1 MILLLILL
9 LCAALVVFIAWACYR
24 KSFYAHNDKH
34 LLSEEECLPPGPV
47 YAPYRDVMLSWV
59 REVRQLPYENVSIR
73 SFDGL
78 TLTGKYYEY
87 APGAPMELMFH
98 GYRGSAERDLCGGV
112 QRCFALGRSALLV
125 DQRTSGQSDGH
136 VISFGVNEH
145 RDCLKWVDFC
155 VEKFGPDVTII
166 LTGISMGAATVLMA
180 AGKPLPDQV
189 KGVLAD
195 CGFTSARDMIEKTI
209 REMHL
214 PVKLAYPFVKL
225 GAKLFGHFDLEAYT
239 PLEAMQTCTVPI
251 LFVHGEDDGF
261 VPCEMSR
268 TNYEACVSPKGLIL
282 VPGADHGLCYPA
294 DPENYLRQLA
304 DFWTQHGVPT
314 EVV

>member
-1 MILLLILL
+1 MTVLLILAGLGL
-9 LCAALVVFIAWACYR
+9 LALLIVWLCYR
-24 KSFYAHNDKH
+24 TAFYAPNDKH
-34 LLSEEECLPPGPV
+34 PLTEEECIPPGDI
-47 YAPYRDVMLSWV
+47 YLPYRDLMLGWV
-59 REVRQLPYENVSIR
+59 REVRKFPYESVSIH

-112 QRCFALGRSALLV
+112 QRCFALGRNVLLV

-136 VISFGVNEH
+136 VITFGIHEH
-145 RDCLKWVDFC
+145 KDCLAWTKFC

-180 AGKPLPDQV
+180 AGHPLPPQV
-189 KGVLAD
+189 AGVLAD
-195 CGFTSARDMIEKTI
+195 CGYTSPRAIIEKTI

-214 PVKLAYPFVKL
+214 PVKAAYPFVKL
-225 GAKLFGHFDLEAYT
+225 AASLFGRFNLEAYS
-239 PLEAMQTCTVPI
+239 PLEAMETCTVPI
-251 LFVHGEDDGF
+251 LFAHGEDDDF

-268 TNYEACVSPKGLIL
+268 INHAACKSPKGLIT
-282 VPGADHGLCYPA
+282 VPGAGHGLCYLVDQQA
-294 DPENYLRQLA
+294 YIRAVREFEKNWGL
-304 DFWTQHGVPT
+304 
-314 EVV
+314 

>member
-1 MILLLILL
+1 MTVLLILL
-9 LCAALVVFIAWACYR
+9 LAAALVVLIAWGCYR
-24 KSFYAHNDKH
+24 KAFYAYNDKH
-34 LLSEEECLPPGPV
+34 PLSEEECIPPGQV
-47 YAPYRDVMLSWV
+47 YEPFRDVMLGWV
-59 REVRQLPYENVSIR
+59 REVRKLPYEPVSIR

-112 QRCFALGRSALLV
+112 QRCFRLGRNVLLV

-136 VISFGVNEH
+136 VISFGINEH
-145 RDCLKWVDFC
+145 RDCLAWVDFC

-180 AGKPLPDQV
+180 AGKPLPHQV

-195 CGFTSARDMIEKTI
+195 CGYTTARAMIEKTI

-214 PVKLAYPFVKL
+214 PVQLAYPF
-225 GAKLFGHFDLEAYT
+225 
-239 PLEAMQTCTVPI
+239 
-251 LFVHGEDDGF
+251 
-261 VPCEMSR
+261 
-268 TNYEACVSPKGLIL
+268 SPTLML
-282 VPGADHGLCYPA
+282 SVA
-294 DPENYLRQLA
+294 
-304 DFWTQHGVPT
+304 
-314 EVV
+314 VV